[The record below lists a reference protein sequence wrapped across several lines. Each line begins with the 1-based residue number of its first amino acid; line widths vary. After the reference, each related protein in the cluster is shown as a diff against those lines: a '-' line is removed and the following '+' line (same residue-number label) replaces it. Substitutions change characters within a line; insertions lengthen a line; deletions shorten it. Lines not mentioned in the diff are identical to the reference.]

1 MRIMKKIV
9 AILAVAMMLCSI
21 LPLSAF
27 AAAGDE
33 FELVTDIADLQIGDQ
48 IIIFAVNDNAVLST
62 TQNGNNR
69 GKVDATPNGT
79 VITATDAM
87 QVITVEAGSTEGTYA
102 FNVGNGYLYAA
113 SSSKNY
119 LRTETTLSANS
130 SWSIAID
137 ASGVATIKATGSNT
151 RNWMRY
157 NKSSSIFACYGSGQ
171 NDIAIYKL
179 PTGEQCDHSGL
190 TCGAT
195 CSVCGETIAHEYDSN
210 CDATCNKCGAVRDV
224 PSHEYSG
231 DLDTTCNNCG
241 EIREVVMPTDPTEIV
256 AAAYALTSGE
266 AFPAAVQLTGVIS
279 SVDTAYSEQYGNI
292 TVTIDVLDADGNLI
306 EGKPIQCYRLAGDG
320 AAVIAEGDTI
330 TVSGIIKNY
339 NDKIEFDTG
348 CTLVSY
354 EQTGCDHEYE
364 FECSTI
370 CSLCG
375 KGERDVVCVNENPA
389 CTDGICIYCGGDV
402 DGLGHAFDDE
412 WDPDCNYNCGYTRE
426 VEERPEMTEATL
438 DFSTTDQRTELSNDI
453 QVWVN
458 GTLILTNNKG
468 SATSNVVD
476 YSNPARFY
484 KNTEIIIEYPG
495 LSKLVIDATGLGAS
509 YLWDATL
516 DAAGLTYTVSN
527 QVYTITFAQPVDSI
541 TLTAANQ
548 VRAYSIA
555 ATAIKAAGEC
565 EHVYDNTCDV
575 DCNKCGA
582 VRVVEHAY
590 VETVVDATCTA
601 TGTKTY
607 TCSVCGDSYSEEIPM
622 IPHSYVDGICSAC
635 GDELTLDT
643 ATKIESMDNLTAG
656 IYYLSGYATG
666 YSNGTAVEDWSS
678 NPWHVWTGEV
688 YNGDLVTTPYYFD
701 ETTGGFGI
709 VSTDPYE
716 SGAQVELIAVEGKS
730 NTYYIV
736 YNAKYLAS
744 SVAAQSR
751 KLALVTEPA
760 EWVATANA
768 NGGIT
773 LSSNEVY
780 LGTGD
785 AASRLIRAYKAE
797 STLKYGVV
805 LFSVGNDEP
814 ACEHEYDNACD
825 VDCNLCYETRE
836 VEHSVK
842 HVEAVAATCAA
853 NGNIEYWYCDV
864 CGMAWLDA
872 DCIQNTNL
880 RAVVLPATGEHT
892 YDDEYDADCNVCGEI
907 REVPEKPVEIV
918 YGDANGDGVIDGLD
932 EILLAQY
939 LAEWEVELDT
949 AAADANGDG
958 VIDGLD
964 EILLAQYLAEWE
976 VTLGPAEEPSEEPS
990 KVFNDGNLQW

>member
-9 AILAVAMMLCSI
+9 AILAVALMLCSI

-48 IIIFAVNDNAVLST
+48 IIIFAVNDSAVLST

-119 LRTETTLSANS
+119 LRTETTLTANS
-130 SWSIAID
+130 SWSITID

-157 NKSSSIFACYGSGQ
+157 NKSNSLFACYASGQ

-210 CDATCNKCGAVRDV
+210 CDATCNNCDAVRDV
-224 PSHEYSG
+224 PGHEYSG

-241 EIREVVMPTDPTEIV
+241 EVREVVMPTDPTEIV
-256 AAAYALTSGE
+256 AAAYALPSGE

-279 SVDTAYSEQYGNI
+279 SVDEAYSEQFGNI

-306 EGKPIQCYRLAGDG
+306 EGKPIQCYRMTGEG
-320 AAVIAEGDTI
+320 AADIVEGDTI

-354 EQTGCDHEYE
+354 ELTGCRHEYE
-364 FECSTI
+364 FECSTT

-375 KGERDVVCVNENPA
+375 KGERDVVCVNDNPI
-389 CTDGICIYCGGDV
+389 CTDGLCIYCGNDV
-402 DGLGHAFDDE
+402 DGLGHAFDDQ
-412 WDPDCNYNCGYTRE
+412 WDADCNYGCGYTRE

-438 DFSTTDQRTELSNDI
+438 DFSTTDQRTELSNDT

-468 SATSNVVD
+468 SSTSNVAD

-484 KNTEIIIEYPG
+484 KNSEIIIAYPG

-509 YLWDATL
+509 YLWEATL
-516 DAAGLTYTVSN
+516 DAAGLTYTVSD

-548 VRAYSIA
+548 VRAYSIT

-575 DCNKCGA
+575 DCNECGA
-582 VRVVEHAY
+582 IRVIEHAY

-607 TCSVCGDSYSEEIPM
+607 TCSVCGDSYSEEIPV
-622 IPHSYVDGICSAC
+622 IPHSYVDGICSVC
-635 GDELTLDT
+635 GAELPLEATITFDADKTQRIEYSTESQKWEHDGLVLINNKGESTSNVGDYGAPVRLYKGSEIVISFPGMTSLVIDATGSDSDKLWDDTLT
-643 ATKIESMDNLTAG
+643 NAGLTFTVEEKIYTITFAEPTDSITLTA
-656 IYYLSGYATG
+656 A
-666 YSNGTAVEDWSS
+666 N
-678 NPWHVWTGEV
+678 
-688 YNGDLVTTPYYFD
+688 
-701 ETTGGFGI
+701 
-709 VSTDPYE
+709 
-716 SGAQVELIAVEGKS
+716 QV
-730 NTYYIV
+730 
-736 YNAKYLAS
+736 
-744 SVAAQSR
+744 R
-751 KLALVTEPA
+751 
-760 EWVATANA
+760 ANS
-768 NGGIT
+768 IT
-773 LSSNEVY
+773 
-780 LGTGD
+780 
-785 AASRLIRAYKAE
+785 ASRVK
-797 STLKYGVV
+797 
-805 LFSVGNDEP
+805 

-842 HVEAVAATCAA
+842 HVEAVAATCGA

-907 REVPEKPVEIV
+907 REVPEKPVEII
-918 YGDANGDGVIDGLD
+918 YGDANGDGEITILD
-932 EILLAQY
+932 EALLSQY
-939 LAEWEVELDT
+939 LAEWDVTLDEV
-949 AAADANGDG
+949 AADANGDG
-958 VIDGLD
+958 AITILD
-964 EILLAQYLAEWE
+964 EALLSQYLAEWD
-976 VTLGPAEEPSEEPS
+976 VTLGPSEEPSEEPS